1 MKVLS
6 GSYVEEGSIESRGTE
21 AHKPTNAGKL
31 IMSGMI
37 PFSATKCE
45 GEPIPEVVSE
55 T

>member
-6 GSYVEEGSIESRGTE
+6 GSYVEEGGIESRGTE
-21 AHKPTNAGKL
+21 AHKPSNTAKL
-31 IMSGMI
+31 IMSGTT

-45 GEPIPEVVSE
+45 GELIPEVVSE